1 MSTDDRPLVFL
12 YTPQTLPLF
21 RDWMLKQHPF
31 PESFRHRPLWITRGG
46 PEAPPESAIFARL
59 PEDPV
64 DARHHPHFW
73 AMKSD
78 VNGVALHDAAFR
90 FRVLGQVGHGI
101 VRTGYHVNA
110 SYAQVR
116 AFFAEHARL
125 LEAEDLVREQAAKP
139 RPSEAD
145 TLDVLANVF
154 RIVPRSPRSRAAM
167 HDYLHGGG
175 DVPPA
180 GGRVPKLIDLFTGVS
195 PLAFNEVHLRA
206 LDLLARAPEQ
216 LREIEHTITTAD
228 PTFDLHS
235 IWRDTLRS
243 RGVDELVIEDCAL
256 RACLGGDPVHTRAWW
271 LLLRAAADPGAFL
284 DRHHAMDVH
293 TLHRRLLYAS
303 WITWDLPQFR
313 ALTEELVASHGHR
326 LEVNALLTI
335 FDGKHQRRSAD
346 LVGRNLGA
354 VVKGRPPEEATRLY
368 EAVEQA
374 AQLSSDDESG
384 EP

>member
-1 MSTDDRPLVFL
+1 MTTDDRPLVFL
-12 YTPQTLPLF
+12 YTAQSLPLF
-21 RDWMLKQHPF
+21 RDWLVKQHPF
-31 PESFRHRPLWITRGG
+31 PESFQHRPLWITRGG
-46 PEAPPESAIFARL
+46 PEAQPESEIFKRL
-59 PEDPV
+59 PEAPV

-78 VNGVALHDAAFR
+78 VNGVALHDSVFR
-90 FRVLGQVGHGI
+90 FRVLGQVGHGV

-110 SYAQVR
+110 SYAEVR
-116 AFFAEHARL
+116 AFFAEHARI

-139 RPSEAD
+139 RPTAAD
-145 TLDVLANVF
+145 TLDVLSGVF
-154 RIVPRSPRSRAAM
+154 RIVPRSPRGRAAM

-175 DVPPA
+175 DVPPV
-180 GGRVPKLIDLFTGVS
+180 GGRVPKLTDLFTGVS

-216 LREIEHTITTAD
+216 LRVIERTITTAD
-228 PTFDLHS
+228 PAFDLHS

-243 RGVDELVIEDCAL
+243 RGVEELAIEGCAMH
-256 RACLGGDPVHTRAWW
+256 AWIYGDPVHTRAWW

-284 DRHHAMDVH
+284 DRHREMDTH

-313 ALTEELVASHGHR
+313 AFTEELVASHGHR
-326 LEVNALLTI
+326 LEVNALLAI
-335 FDGKHQRRSAD
+335 FDGKHARRSAE
-346 LVGRNLGA
+346 LVGKNLGA
-354 VVKGRPPEEATRLY
+354 IVKDRPPEEATRLY
-368 EAVEQA
+368 EAVELA
-374 AQLSSDDESG
+374 AQASPDDASG